1 MTTRENIITRLL
13 EMGTAIAAAE
23 TTVIDLDQVRQE
35 AAASLQRMEDDLLLN
50 STLIDGKNAETR
62 AAQLRN
68 LTQDTRGY
76 VQRLELQKAAAAVE
90 VRRLNNEFASLRSIA
105 RLLQVT
111 E

>member
-13 EMGTAIAAAE
+13 ELPAAIAAAE
-23 TTVIDLDQVRQE
+23 TAILDLEQVKQE
-35 AAASLQRMEDDLLLN
+35 AAGSLQRVEDDLLLN
-50 STLIDGKNAETR
+50 SILIDGKNAETR

-76 VQRLELQKAAAAVE
+76 VQRLELQKAGLAVT
-90 VRRLNNEFASLRSIA
+90 VRNLNNEFAALRSVA